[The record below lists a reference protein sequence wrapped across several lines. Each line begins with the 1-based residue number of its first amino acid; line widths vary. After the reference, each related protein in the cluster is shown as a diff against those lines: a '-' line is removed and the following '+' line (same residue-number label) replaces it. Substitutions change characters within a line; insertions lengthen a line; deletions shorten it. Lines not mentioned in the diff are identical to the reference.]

1 MNHYSVDLMFS
12 PSHVAGLSPPLGS
25 INSIVTLSKACNSS
39 YFFGILHY
47 TMIDVNVGRFIRF
60 FHVLGAPLFTVFISI
75 HIIRGT

>member
-1 MNHYSVDLMFS
+1 MIPSLRPQLYRGPLSSRYHS
-12 PSHVAGLSPPLGS
+12 PFIAPSP
-25 INSIVTLSKACNSS
+25 V
-39 YFFGILHY
+39 HY